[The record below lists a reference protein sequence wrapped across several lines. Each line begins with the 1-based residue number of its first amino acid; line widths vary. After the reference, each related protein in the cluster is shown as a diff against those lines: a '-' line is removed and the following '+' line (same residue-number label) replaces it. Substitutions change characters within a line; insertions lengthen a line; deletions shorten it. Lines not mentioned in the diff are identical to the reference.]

1 MDWSRAH
8 RTRIQMRYSDTD
20 MMGHINNAAY
30 AQFLEIARMEFLAA
44 LLPAGTPLPGAQYPE
59 TQRLTLVL
67 AKLELNYRR
76 EVLLSQ
82 VVEVLTLPSRVGNS
96 SWDYAFQIVADG
108 VMSSDGSSVQVHLD
122 PVTRR
127 PAPLPEVLRERLTA
141 AMQAAGGRP
150 GSPLPEIAHD

>member
-44 LLPAGTPLPGAQYPE
+44 LLPTGTE
-59 TQRLTLVL
+59 RLTLVL
-67 AKLELNYRR
+67 ARLELNYRR
-76 EVLLSQ
+76 EVLLGQ

-96 SWDYAFQIVADG
+96 SWAYAFQIVADG
-108 VMSSDGSSVQVHLD
+108 VVSSDGGSVQVHLD
-122 PVTRR
+122 PLTRR
-127 PAPLPEVLRERLTA
+127 PSALPGFLRERLQQ
-141 AMQAAGGRP
+141 AMQDAALP
-150 GSPLPEIAHD
+150 GEGARHD

>member
-44 LLPAGTPLPGAQYPE
+44 LMPTGTLHAETLQTEAPHPE

-108 VMSSDGSSVQVHLD
+108 VVSSDGSSVQVHLD
-122 PVTRR
+122 PLTRR
-127 PAPLPEVLRERLTA
+127 PAPLPGLLRERLTA
-141 AMQAAGGRP
+141 AMQGAVPPQEA
-150 GSPLPEIAHD
+150 AHD

>member
-44 LLPAGTPLPGAQYPE
+44 LMPTGTLHAETPHPE

-108 VMSSDGSSVQVHLD
+108 VVSSDGGSVQVHLD
-122 PVTRR
+122 PLTRR
-127 PAPLPEVLRERLTA
+127 PAPLPGLLRERLTA
-141 AMQAAGGRP
+141 AMHGAGQQEP
-150 GSPLPEIAHD
+150 VQQEAAHD